1 MRESD
6 KSKGYGF
13 IYFDSQLDLN
23 KALAVGTIQLMGR
36 QCPLKDMKISGK
48 KRLHQERDETP
59 AKQLVQ

>member
-1 MRESD
+1 MREGD

-36 QCPLKDMKISGK
+36 
-48 KRLHQERDETP
+48 
-59 AKQLVQ
+59 